1 MLFRIIL
8 GENDIRKIHADC
20 LPETLDDF
28 LAFLKCKLAVDG
40 SFVVQFQDPD
50 FNNEFC
56 NLTNLAELPKE
67 KATLKVIVQPTLESN
82 NTDPTIDVGSSSTA
96 SSLDNPTSGGR
107 RSLPCPFPIPKFTY
121 DVELQLRR
129 GNEAYHNNGNL
140 LDISKDTKS
149 EILEKLA
156 EAIYAFTPYPQR
168 DDFDNVAQSLINKHP
183 CLKEPGSEKG
193 WYCWKYSLKFKMGNY
208 RSKLRAAGC
217 AELQVNRHSASSDL
231 GTKRKLK
238 KANKAETN
246 FLPDLPQDK
255 SPAMLEKERESMVVE
270 MKKRKVDWNKMCMM
284 MANTFSVRRKEIVEN
299 EPLVKE
305 IEAEFTRLTSKDLM
319 NAFLSGL
326 DQYVPRFLQ
335 MFKAKMSSISQLE
348 SLLSKVDS
356 DNSVNEK
363 GHCSSGPSTL
373 PQRGSFRFLQVSR
386 GNRH

>member
-1 MLFRIIL
+1 MLFRVIL

-20 LPETLDDF
+20 LPETLQDF
-28 LAFLKCKLAVDG
+28 FAFLKCKLAVDG

-67 KATLKVIVQPTLESN
+67 KATLKVIVQPTMESN
-82 NTDPTIDVGSSSTA
+82 DIDSTIEVGNSSTA
-96 SSLDNPTSGGR
+96 SSLDNPTARLGSGGR
-107 RSLPCPFPIPKFTY
+107 RPLPCPFPIPKFTY

-129 GNEAYHNNGNL
+129 GNEAYHNNGSL

-156 EAIYAFTPYPQR
+156 EAMYAFTPYPQR
-168 DDFDNVAQSLINKHP
+168 DDFDNAAQSLIEKHP

-217 AELQVNRHSASSDL
+217 VELQVNRHSASSDL
-231 GTKRKLK
+231 GSKRKLK
-238 KANKAETN
+238 KAKKAETN
-246 FLPDLPQDK
+246 FLPDVPQDK
-255 SPAMLEKERESMVVE
+255 NEAVLEEERESMVVE
-270 MKKRKVDWNKMCMM
+270 MKKRKVDWNKMHMM

-305 IEAEFTRLTSKDLM
+305 
-319 NAFLSGL
+319 
-326 DQYVPRFLQ
+326 V
-335 MFKAKMSSISQLE
+335 KAKWPGLFFEKQVSDLWEMKILIVYNSKHKTMVYVKDNLGAHV
-348 SLLSKVDS
+348 LMFLYCGLSFQIYTVL
-356 DNSVNEK
+356 NT
-363 GHCSSGPSTL
+363 CIRPSTNLRFVPQL
-373 PQRGSFRFLQVSR
+373 P
-386 GNRH
+386 

>member
-8 GENDIRKIHADC
+8 GENDIRKIHAYC

-28 LAFLKCKLAVDG
+28 FAFLKCKLAVDG

-67 KATLKVIVQPTLESN
+67 KATLKVILQPTLESN
-82 NTDPTIDVGSSSTA
+82 NTDPTTEVGSSSTA
-96 SSLDNPTSGGR
+96 SSLDNPTSDGR

-129 GNEAYHNNGNL
+129 GNEAYHNSGSL

-156 EAIYAFTPYPQR
+156 EAIYAFTPYPQH

-231 GTKRKLK
+231 GTKRNLK

-255 SPAMLEKERESMVVE
+255 GPAILEKERESMMVE

-305 IEAEFTRLTSKDLM
+305 
-319 NAFLSGL
+319 
-326 DQYVPRFLQ
+326 V
-335 MFKAKMSSISQLE
+335 KAKWPGLFF
-348 SLLSKVDS
+348 
-356 DNSVNEK
+356 EK
-363 GHCSSGPSTL
+363 
-373 PQRGSFRFLQVSR
+373 QVSDQWEYKVLIVYDSECNTTVYVR
-386 GNRH
+386 G